1 MYLFSPAEDH
11 FKNYIDKARQMNK
24 HIVLAGCVPQGAP
37 KSAYMKV
44 RKKLFFIKRRKRK
57 NTPYFDF

>member
-44 RKKLFFIKRRKRK
+44 RKKIIFHKKKMQKHPSF
-57 NTPYFDF
+57 